1 MNTEPSWEHYRS
13 FLTVLRHGSL
23 SSAARA
29 LRLTQPTVGRHI
41 DELEQKLRLPLFT
54 RSQRGL
60 APTDTAAELRPHA
73 EAMEAAAGA
82 LIRAAS
88 GTAEQARG
96 VVRIT
101 ASEIIGCEVLP
112 PILTAFRER
121 HPGIAVEL
129 VLSNRTE
136 DLLKREADIA
146 VRMVRPTQSALV
158 ARHVGEVKLGLHAHR
173 RYLAAHGYP
182 RTIEELARHTVI
194 GFDRESA
201 VVHSL
206 RELGMSLTRDLFALR
221 SDSDLAQLA
230 AIRAGFGIGACQIGL
245 VRRDRQLVHV
255 LPESFAFRLGIWIVM
270 HGNLRSSRRM
280 RLMFDH
286 LAAGLADYIRSSD
299 GASPRAQRRAPGRS

>member
-1 MNTEPSWEHYRS
+1 MVAEPSWEHYRS

-41 DELEQKLRLPLFT
+41 DELEQKLRLPLFI
-54 RSQRGL
+54 RSQQGL
-60 APTDTAAELRPHA
+60 APTDAAVELRPHA

-88 GTAEQARG
+88 GTADQARG
-96 VVRIT
+96 VVRVT

-136 DLLKREADIA
+136 DLLRREADIA
-146 VRMVRPTQSALV
+146 VRMVRPAQAALV
-158 ARHVGEVKLGLHAHR
+158 ARHIGEVTLGLHAHR
-173 RYLAAHGYP
+173 GYIAAHGRP

-194 GFDRESA
+194 GFDRESP

-206 RELGMSLTRDLFALR
+206 QGMGLTLTRDLFALR

-230 AIRAGFGIGACQIGL
+230 AIRAGFGIGACQIGIA
-245 VRRDRQLVHV
+245 RRDDQLEHL
-255 LPESFAFRLGIWIVM
+255 LPESFVFKLGIWIAM
-270 HGNLRSSRRM
+270 HGNLRTSRRM

-286 LAAGLADYIRSSD
+286 LAAGLADYVASSR
-299 GASPRAQRRAPGRS
+299 GRKTKTSTQRH